1 MVPLEL
7 RIFEMLIKPS
17 AVEAMGAIIDKGRS
31 VYRSSVCQVDG
42 EIGVVLLESGKKSR
56 TVKNPKGINSAPI
69 IASLDMRLSGGVSL
83 EREELLISY
92 SIRPCA

>member
-17 AVEAMGAIIDKGRS
+17 AVEAMGATTDNGRS
-31 VYRSSVCQVDG
+31 VNRSSICQVDG
-42 EIGVVLLESGKKSR
+42 EVGIVVLLNGMKNKIN
-56 TVKNPKGINSAPI
+56 KNPMGSNKTPM
-69 IASLDMRLSGGVSL
+69 IASLDMRLSGEVSL

-92 SIRPCA
+92 TIRPCA